1 MALGR
6 LRRPG
11 PGDTRS
17 AGAVQRMLRAEAFSR
32 LAEVTAAASSRAG
45 RTVHGI
51 QDHIGNRFWARS
63 DVGSSDDEQVGSLG
77 LTRGRCAGGSR
88 RTVSPSTVLRARRVF
103 L

>member
-1 MALGR
+1 MALVR

-32 LAEVTAAASSRAG
+32 LAEVTTAASSRAG

-63 DVGSSDDEQVGSLG
+63 DVGGSDDEQVGVAGADQGAL
-77 LTRGRCAGGSR
+77 CGGSR
-88 RTVSPSTVLRARRVF
+88 RTVSPSAVLRARRVF